1 MKIEIFADI
10 VCPWCFVGRR
20 RLDEALTYFDHS
32 DDVVI
37 SYRSFELDP
46 GAQLYS
52 GASIVE
58 LISKKYNV
66 TLEEARGFNENLLN
80 IGVEL
85 GIDFD
90 FEKMSPTNSFDAHR
104 LVQLAIKNGLG
115 EEMVE
120 SLMKG
125 YFEDGALISD
135 HEQLAS
141 MASRAGMDFSRV
153 SEVLGS
159 DEFAIEV
166 RRDESFAAS
175 IGVSGVPF
183 YLIEDKYAISGA
195 QDTMTFVS
203 AMTAVWSKLK

>member
-1 MKIEIFADI
+1 
-10 VCPWCFVGRR
+10 
-20 RLDEALTYFDHS
+20 
-32 DDVVI
+32 
-37 SYRSFELDP
+37 
-46 GAQLYS
+46 
-52 GASIVE
+52 
-58 LISKKYNV
+58 
-66 TLEEARGFNENLLN
+66 
-80 IGVEL
+80 
-85 GIDFD
+85 
-90 FEKMSPTNSFDAHR
+90 
-104 LVQLAIKNGLG
+104 
-115 EEMVE
+115 
-120 SLMKG
+120 
-125 YFEDGALISD
+125 
-135 HEQLAS
+135 